1 MSLSKLWEI
10 VKDREVWSAAVHW
23 LQRVKYALVTEEQQ
37 DLREIY
43 MLHFSADDLNVGKRA
58 CTSLHFKKQFT
69 NSVYFSGWSLTLEL
83 IKFQLV
89 SNLTGVNLI
98 INQNIYLIKIWHL
111 IIV

>member
-23 LQRVKYALVTEEQQ
+23 LQRVKYALVTEQQQ

-43 MLHFSADDLNVGKRA
+43 MLHFSADDLKVGKRA
-58 CTSLHFKKQFT
+58 CTSLHFKQQFT
-69 NSVYFSGWSLTLEL
+69 NSVYFSGWSLTLNL

-98 INQNIYLIKIWHL
+98 INQNIHLIKIWHL